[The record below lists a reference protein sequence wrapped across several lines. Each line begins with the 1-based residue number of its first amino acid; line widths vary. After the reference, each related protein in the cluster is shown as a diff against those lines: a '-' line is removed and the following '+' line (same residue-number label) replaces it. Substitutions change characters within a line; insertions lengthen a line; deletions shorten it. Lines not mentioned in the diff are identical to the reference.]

1 MDRKKPPSA
10 FRMSLQGLPY
20 DQTVPDR
27 PPIPITTRSAEPTAE
42 QYKTYGI
49 AQPTYMSARSGLD
62 QEKGLRRDSGLA
74 ASSVRDSAITVHT
87 EDQSAGSIRSAL
99 SVPQI
104 RLDNHSISAPP
115 SRRSERAWLGLK
127 QTNSIPP
134 PSTTVDRPFQGLTLD
149 ISTGDLVDDFQPESV
164 EFSKRGSMLLGGRKV
179 TEPAKPVNGLLQP
192 GFGCRRVKSNPSLR
206 KRLAPK
212 VLSTDEELLSHK
224 VRSYYESGTDCANG
238 SDQDSLLGQQM
249 SQQWRDTCASLE
261 GTSVKTSISD
271 VRSDP
276 STADQ
281 TPESRRERTIEKEE
295 LELAGGLEY
304 WRDIQNG
311 DVDRYGF
318 IMPRSSTMDAINS
331 GGMRRSRSSREPPA
345 LQRVSTSLQLAAD
358 APRRK
363 LAMRRSPSNANSA
376 ESAIPGQ
383 MSIRQPKTRITRPR
397 SSQSSYQGSLSGGS
411 SRLRQA
417 TNRLPHNRDRR
428 FMDEAGDMLTLPYS
442 LGDIAENGES
452 EAREVYMRR
461 KEIERDE
468 KWRKMAKVVSKTPDG
483 GGTRFEFD
491 THSPKL
497 IERTW
502 KGIPD
507 RWRATAWHAF
517 LSASAK
523 KRKESLSDEELIAIF
538 HEHQS
543 DSSPDDVQIDID
555 VPRTISS
562 HIMFRRRYR
571 GGQRLLF
578 RVLHAMS
585 LHFPNT
591 GYVQGMAALAA
602 TLLAYYDEENAFV
615 MLVRLWDFRGLDRL
629 YMSGFEGLMEA
640 LDDFEKKWLKGGEIA
655 AKLTEL
661 GIPPTAYGT
670 RWYLTLF
677 NYSIPFPAQLRVW
690 DVFMLLGDSDSVSA
704 PNVSAQSSPFGTTL
718 DVLHATS
725 AALIDGTRN
734 ILLDSDFENAMKVL
748 TSWVP
753 IQDEDLFMRVVKAEW
768 KMHRRKA

>member
-42 QYKTYGI
+42 QYKTSGI
-49 AQPTYMSARSGLD
+49 TQPTYISARSRLD

-87 EDQSAGSIRSAL
+87 EDNSAGSVRSAL

-104 RLDNHSISAPP
+104 RLDNHAISVPP
-115 SRRSERAWLGLK
+115 SRRSERAWLDLK

-134 PSTTVDRPFQGLTLD
+134 PSTTIDRPFQGLTLD
-149 ISTGDLVDDFQPESV
+149 ISTGDLVDDFQPERI
-164 EFSKRGSMLLGGRKV
+164 EFSKRGSMLLGARKV

-192 GFGCRRVKSNPSLR
+192 GLGSRRVKSNPSLR
-206 KRLAPK
+206 KRPVPK

-224 VRSYYESGTDCANG
+224 VRSYYESGMDCANG
-238 SDQDSLLGQQM
+238 SDQDSFPGQQM
-249 SQQWRDTCASLE
+249 SRQWQDTYASLE

-271 VRSDP
+271 VRSDL

-318 IMPRSSTMDAINS
+318 IMPRSSTVDAVNS
-331 GGMRRSRSSREPPA
+331 GGMKRSLSYREPPA

-363 LAMRRSPSNANSA
+363 RAMRRSPSNAKSA
-376 ESAIPGQ
+376 ETAISGQ
-383 MSIRQPKTRITRPR
+383 MSIRQPKTRITRPM

-417 TNRLPHNRDRR
+417 TNLLPHNRDRR
-428 FMDEAGDMLTLPYS
+428 LMDEAEDMLTLPYG

-461 KEIERDE
+461 KEVARDE
-468 KWRKMAKVVSKTPDG
+468 KWRKMAKVVSKTADG

-615 MLVRLWDFRGLDRL
+615 MLVRLWDLRGLDRL

-655 AKLTEL
+655 AKLVSL
-661 GIPPTAYGT
+661 WP
-670 RWYLTLF
+670 
-677 NYSIPFPAQLRVW
+677 LRTFSRT
-690 DVFMLLGDSDSVSA
+690 DNLL
-704 PNVSAQSSPFGTTL
+704 
-718 DVLHATS
+718 
-725 AALIDGTRN
+725 
-734 ILLDSDFENAMKVL
+734 
-748 TSWVP
+748 
-753 IQDEDLFMRVVKAEW
+753 
-768 KMHRRKA
+768 